1 MKRLFILS
9 LLCLILLFTGCDA
22 PDTEDTVP
30 ETTADPIASM
40 SLEELVHAAV
50 ETSDLS
56 SWGLS
61 SDISPYSP
69 ISILR
74 DSAKYPA
81 LEQLL
86 KRDDL
91 DTVFAETIAPIL
103 REYLDMGYE
112 DVEHP
117 EYWKNAISISDMIR
131 TLCPHISYEI
141 DNLFRPAD
149 VLSDT
154 PTEELIEVFVRD
166 TRLQKYLSGG
176 TFTRHALTEFAEE
189 CPELSSII
197 ARDNDM
203 YALCAHIETNHQQ
216 LREELG
222 DAQADALLEIV
233 WCWAPHYLCYSLSN
247 EELLRKTCE
256 RNYLQ
261 IYSVSEMENAASL
274 LVFTDFANSCPPL
287 YELLMR
293 NDGLEFMKEYIPVL
307 VAEYNTSDDAVL
319 IQAGMKLEFIYKV
332 LFP

>member
-1 MKRLFILS
+1 MKRLWIPLF
-9 LLCLILLFTGCDA
+9 LCLILLFTACGGPA
-22 PDTEDTVP
+22 AEDTTP

-40 SLEELVHAAV
+40 SIEELVRTAV

-61 SDISPYSP
+61 SDIAPYSP

-91 DTVFAETIAPIL
+91 DTVYADSIAPIL

-112 DVEHP
+112 NVAHP
-117 EYWKNAISISDMIR
+117 EYWKNAMAISDMIR
-131 TLCPHISYEI
+131 YLSPHISHEI
-141 DNLFRPAD
+141 DNLFRSAD
-149 VLSDT
+149 VLYDT
-154 PTEELIEVFVRD
+154 PTEELIEVVIRD
-166 TRLQKYLSGG
+166 TRLQNYLSGG

-197 ARDNDM
+197 ARDNDI
-203 YALCAHIETNHQQ
+203 YALCAYIEANQDR
-216 LREELG
+216 LRDEFG
-222 DAQADALLEIV
+222 DAQTDALVEVV
-233 WCWAPHYLCYSLSN
+233 WCWAPHYICYSLSN
-247 EELLRKTCE
+247 EELLRETCE

-261 IYSVSEMENAASL
+261 TYSISQMENAASL
-274 LVFTDFANSCPPL
+274 LVFTDFANACPPL

-293 NDGLEFMKEYIPVL
+293 NEGLAFMKEYIPVL
-307 VAEYNTSDDAVL
+307 AEEYKTSDDAVL
-319 IQAGMKLEFIYKV
+319 IQAGMKLEVIYEV